1 MAAVHHNQSPGWE
14 VDAFVS
20 SLSVAAST
28 RTAYRADVERF
39 IDWLVRS
46 GVDLPAD
53 LRRSHVRS
61 YLAELTTGGR
71 SHRTVARRL
80 AAIRRYTT
88 WAVRT
93 GRLAGDPTAGV
104 VAPSGTSRLPR
115 VLGADE
121 LHQLLE
127 SPRSEPGDE
136 LDDLRDRTVVELL
149 YGSGLRVAELC
160 GLDLGDWDERAATVT
175 VWGKGSVQRSV
186 PVTRPSGLLLSEW
199 TVAGRPAWL
208 DRHPGAVDLGTAMFA
223 NRRGRRLG
231 PRDVR
236 RIIDARSPVPTH
248 PHALRHTFATHLLEG
263 GADLRVV
270 QELLGHADVATT
282 QIYTHVDRHHLRR
295 VVEGAHPR
303 HGRGGTNSGGG
314 PR

>member
-1 MAAVHHNQSPGWE
+1 MDEDQSLEWG
-14 VDAFVS
+14 VDAFAS
-20 SLSVAAST
+20 SLSVAEST
-28 RTAYRADVERF
+28 RSAYRSDVERF
-39 IDWLVRS
+39 VDWAVRH
-46 GVDLPAD
+46 GVATPTDLQ
-53 LRRSHVRS
+53 RSHVRA
-61 YLAELTTGGR
+61 YLAELTTGGL
-71 SHRTVARRL
+71 SHRTVGRRL
-80 AAIRRYTT
+80 AAIRRYAV
-88 WAVRT
+88 WALRT
-93 GRLAGDPTAGV
+93 QRTAIDPTVGV
-104 VAPSGTSRLPR
+104 VAPSGASRLPR

-127 SPRSEPGDE
+127 SPRSEPAD
-136 LDDLRDRTVVELL
+136 DVTDLRDRTVVELL

-160 GLDLGDWDERAATVT
+160 GLDSSDWDPRAGTVT
-175 VWGKGSVQRSV
+175 VWGKGSVQRMV
-186 PVTRPSGLLLSEW
+186 PVTRPSAELLGEW
-199 TVAGRPAWL
+199 LATGRSAWL
-208 DRHPGAVDLGTAMFA
+208 ERHAACPDLGAAVFV

-282 QIYTHVDRHHLRR
+282 QIYTHVDRLHLKR

-303 HGRGGTNSGGG
+303 RRPARAARPGDVS
-314 PR
+314 